1 MGPETH
7 FSGTVCSVPS
17 CCHGDLGMLQ
27 PVVVG
32 AELVKNQEGGRA
44 ACPIYSPETHPKSFF
59 QRFCFYSR
67 KENNLLSVDLPG

>member
-7 FSGTVCSVPS
+7 FPGTVCSVPS

-32 AELVKNQEGGRA
+32 AELVKNQKGGRA
-44 ACPIYSPETHPKSFF
+44 VHPIYSPETLPKSLFRDVDF
-59 QRFCFYSR
+59 ILR
-67 KENNLLSVDLPG
+67 KKTIY